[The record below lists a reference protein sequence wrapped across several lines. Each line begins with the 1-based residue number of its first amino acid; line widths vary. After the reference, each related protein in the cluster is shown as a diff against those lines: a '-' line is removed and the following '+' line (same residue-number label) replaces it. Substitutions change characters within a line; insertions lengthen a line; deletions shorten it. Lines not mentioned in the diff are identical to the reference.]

1 MFLHALCL
9 PLARRRRRYPVARS
23 PVALATRASARPR
36 HRLTSRPW
44 TLTAVVCVLSAAFT
58 ALVLLL
64 RPFDVAYR
72 SLVMHVAAETIAVV
86 IGTTAAYLF
95 FGRYRL
101 NGRVSDLVLAA
112 SLLVLA
118 IGSLFF
124 LLLPALLSWID
135 DFGGFSTWAQ
145 VMSGLLGAIG
155 FAVAAYSERELR
167 LSRRSAILVAFG
179 LAGLLLVI
187 GTVTRVLSAHLPLV
201 VSPTLSPVEGG
212 REVVIGQPLAL
223 VAQLLTM
230 VCFALA
236 AAGFLRRAARS
247 DDRLL
252 GTLAA
257 ASAVGA
263 FAALNY
269 FVFPSLYSQWI
280 YSGDILAFVFYV
292 LILAGVAGEL
302 NGYWRDL
309 ARVAVLEE
317 RRRIAREL
325 HDGLAQELAFIAS
338 QSRLLGSGGVEQR
351 LSSAAD
357 RALEE
362 SRRAIDALTKP
373 LGEPV
378 EVVVAR
384 AAEEVATRVGAR
396 LTLDLQPGIETTPA
410 AREALRRIV
419 REATVNATEHGQATH
434 VRISLERNGAGL
446 HLAIADDGSGFDP
459 ARPTEGFGLISI
471 HERAAML
478 GGEARIDSRPGAGT
492 TVEVFLR

>member
-1 MFLHALCL
+1 MTVW
-9 PLARRRRRYPVARS
+9 VA
-23 PVALATRASARPR
+23 
-36 HRLTSRPW
+36 
-44 TLTAVVCVLSAAFT
+44 VLSATFT
-58 ALVLLL
+58 ALVLGV

-86 IGTTAAYLF
+86 VGTTAAYLF

-101 NGRVSDLVLAA
+101 NARLGDLVLAA

-118 IGSLFF
+118 TGSLCF

-135 DFGGFSTWAQ
+135 DFGRFSTWSQ
-145 VMSGLLGAIG
+145 VMAGLLGAVG
-155 FAVAAYSERELR
+155 FAVAAFTDRELR
-167 LSRRSAILVAFG
+167 LSRRAGSVVVAASAA
-179 LAGLLLVI
+179 LLLVI
-187 GTVTRVLSAHLPLV
+187 GLVTRVLTMHLPLV
-201 VSPTLSPVEGG
+201 VSPTLSPVAGG
-212 REVVIGQPLAL
+212 RQIAVAQPLAL
-223 VAQLLTM
+223 AAQCLTM
-230 VCFALA
+230 TLFA
-236 AAGFLRRAARS
+236 AAAVGFVRRASRT

-280 YSGDILAFVFYV
+280 YSGDILSFVFYV
-292 LILAGVAGEL
+292 LIFAGVAREL

-338 QSRLLGSGGVEQR
+338 QSRLLAPESPGPALV
-351 LSSAAD
+351 SAAD

-373 LGEPV
+373 LGQPV
-378 EVVVAR
+378 DVAVAT

-396 LTLDLQPGIETTPA
+396 LALDLQPGIEATPEV
-410 AREALRRIV
+410 REALRKIV
-419 REATVNATEHGQATH
+419 REATINATQHGHASL
-434 VRISLERNGAGL
+434 VSISLRQNGSGL
-446 HLAIADDGSGFDP
+446 RLLVQDDGAGFDP
-459 ARPTEGFGLISI
+459 RRPTDGFGLTSLR
-471 HERAAML
+471 ERAARL
-478 GGEARIDSRPGAGT
+478 GGRAVLRSEPGAGT
-492 TVEVFLR
+492 VLEVVLP